1 VRASVVVHD
10 RRLAQWGG
18 YAAVAFGSWLL
29 WQAYEARGRHRPFA
43 AKFLPGP

>member
-1 VRASVVVHD
+1 MATVQIRD

-18 YAAVAFGSWLL
+18 YAAVALGSWLL
-29 WQAYEARGRHRPFA
+29 WQAYEARGRRRPFA